1 MPAAEDEKF
10 MRAALRAAEKGIG
23 HTSPNPAV
31 GALIVSKG
39 KAVATGWHRRAGLPH
54 AEIEALKKTGSA
66 KGATLYVTLEPCST
80 HGRTP
85 PCVDAI
91 IAAGIKH
98 VVIGTIDPN
107 PAHAGRA
114 VRILKKAGITVQTG
128 ILGEECRALN
138 NAFNKWIVSGM
149 PWVIAK
155 AGMSLDGRIS
165 RQPGGSQ
172 WITSP
177 ASRAHAQK
185 LRARVDAIL
194 IGAETLRA
202 DNPHLTVR
210 GIRGAKQPW
219 RIVLTRSGNLPPD
232 AHLFTDAHK
241 DKTLVYKNK
250 SLRAVLRDLGKK
262 QITSVLIEGG
272 GNVLG
277 QAFDQKLVDEVQFYI
292 APLLIGGPKVSVGG
306 LGAASSETGATIKN
320 PRYKKIGGDMLVS
333 GEVEYP

>member
-1 MPAAEDEKF
+1 MEDEKH
-10 MRAALRAAEKGIG
+10 MRAAIQAAEKCIG
-23 HTSPNPAV
+23 HTSPNPCV

-39 KAVATGWHRRAGLPH
+39 KAIAAGWHRQAGLPH
-54 AEIEALKKTGSA
+54 AEIEALKKAGSA

-91 IAAGIKH
+91 IAAGIKR
-98 VVIGTIDPN
+98 VVIGAIDPN

-114 VRILKKAGITVQTG
+114 VAILKKAGITVKTG
-128 ILGEECRALN
+128 ILEEECRALN
-138 NAFNKWIVSGM
+138 NAFNKWIVSKV

-165 RQPGGSQ
+165 RQPGESQ

-194 IGAETLRA
+194 IGAETLRV

-210 GIRGAKQPW
+210 GIRGARQPW
-219 RIVLTRSGNLPPD
+219 RVVLTRSGKLPPD
-232 AHLFTDAHK
+232 AHLFTDEHK
-241 DKTLVYKNK
+241 DRTLVYKNK
-250 SLRAVLRDLGKK
+250 SLRAILRDLGKK

-272 GNVLG
+272 GDVIG
-277 QAFDQKLVDEVQFYI
+277 QAFDQRLVDEVQFYI
-292 APLLIGGPKVSVGG
+292 APLLIGGPKVSVAG
-306 LGAASSETGATIKN
+306 LGAASSAKGATVKN

-333 GEVEYP
+333 GEVKYP